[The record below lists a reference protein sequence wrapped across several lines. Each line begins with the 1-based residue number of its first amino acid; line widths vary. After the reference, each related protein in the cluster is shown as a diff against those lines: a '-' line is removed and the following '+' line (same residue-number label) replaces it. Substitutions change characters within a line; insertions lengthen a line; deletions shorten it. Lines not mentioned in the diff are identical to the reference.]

1 MKILIVEDEWKTLK
15 GLSNLIAELGGEYE
29 MTGQARSGE
38 EGIRMAMELHPDI
51 IITDIRMNG
60 MTGLE
65 MIKALN
71 EEKLDCRYI
80 ILSGYAEFQYAKE
93 AISLGSMDYLLK
105 PITKEILEESLRK
118 VRTAIEEEAQN
129 IRTSSMDTEQI
140 LERALFMQGFSG
152 SKFED
157 EWKKRFTSRE
167 MDFLLLIRGEN
178 RVVQADWERIVA
190 ELVQAVPGIEACV
203 CREARHKENYIL
215 LRGYEE
221 GINERLNP
229 AVRRCREQV
238 NPYLVFAG
246 ACLKGTDEIKA
257 KRERLLDMTNWNLSV
272 GEPVVLT
279 EEVISRIETQKFSYP
294 SEASTFRMQL

>member
-29 MTGQARSGE
+29 IAGQARSGE
-38 EGIRMAMELHPDI
+38 EGIRMAMELRPDI

-65 MIKALN
+65 MMKALN
-71 EEKLDCRYI
+71 EEKLACRYI

-129 IRTSSMDTEQI
+129 IRTSSMDMEQI

-152 SKFED
+152 SKFEA
-157 EWKKRFTSRE
+157 EWKKRS
-167 MDFLLLIRGEN
+167 N
-178 RVVQADWERIVA
+178 
-190 ELVQAVPGIEACV
+190 PG
-203 CREARHKENYIL
+203 
-215 LRGYEE
+215 
-221 GINERLNP
+221 
-229 AVRRCREQV
+229 
-238 NPYLVFAG
+238 
-246 ACLKGTDEIKA
+246 T
-257 KRERLLDMTNWNLSV
+257 
-272 GEPVVLT
+272 
-279 EEVISRIETQKFSYP
+279 
-294 SEASTFRMQL
+294 

>member
-29 MTGQARSGE
+29 IAGQARSGE
-38 EGIRMAMELHPDI
+38 EGIRMAMELRPDI

-65 MIKALN
+65 MMKALN
-71 EEKLDCRYI
+71 EEKLACRYI

-129 IRTSSMDTEQI
+129 IRTSSMDMEQI

-152 SKFED
+152 SKFEA
-157 EWKKRFTSRE
+157 EWKKRFKSRD
-167 MDFLLLIRGEN
+167 MNFLLLIRGEN

-190 ELVQAVPGIEACV
+190 ELGQALPGIESCV

-215 LRGYEE
+215 LHGYEE
-221 GINERLNP
+221 GMNERLNP

-238 NPYLVFAG
+238 NPNLVFAG
-246 ACLKGTDEIKA
+246 TCLKG
-257 KRERLLDMTNWNLSV
+257 
-272 GEPVVLT
+272 
-279 EEVISRIETQKFSYP
+279 
-294 SEASTFRMQL
+294 

>member
-71 EEKLDCRYI
+71 EEKLGCRYI

-215 LRGYEE
+215 LRGR
-221 GINERLNP
+221 GLLCP
-229 AVRRCREQV
+229 AS
-238 NPYLVFAG
+238 G
-246 ACLKGTDEIKA
+246 
-257 KRERLLDMTNWNLSV
+257 
-272 GEPVVLT
+272 
-279 EEVISRIETQKFSYP
+279 
-294 SEASTFRMQL
+294 